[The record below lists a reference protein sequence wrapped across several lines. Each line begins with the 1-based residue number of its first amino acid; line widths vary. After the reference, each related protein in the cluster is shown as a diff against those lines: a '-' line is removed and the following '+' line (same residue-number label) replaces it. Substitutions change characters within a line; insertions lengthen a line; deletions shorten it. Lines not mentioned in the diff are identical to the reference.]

1 MTKPTC
7 ETPALLIIDMV
18 KDNLDPDNHFPI
30 TALARRII
38 EPINRLTAVFHE
50 QGWPVIFSTDDYHP
64 DDFIFS
70 ECMPPH
76 SISGTRGAEII
87 DELDRRED
95 DLWLPKPRFSAFF
108 DTDLDRRL
116 RKMGVTLCA
125 VTGIATHFCVITTV
139 MDALCHDFKAVLVED
154 ATTAFSEK
162 IHERTLAIYRRNPL
176 YPLLKVAS
184 SYTLLTNLG
193 VSSPQPA

>member
-18 KDNLDPDNHFPI
+18 KDNLDPANHFPI

-38 EPINRLTAVFHE
+38 EPINRLTAIFHE

-64 DDFIFS
+64 EDFIFS
-70 ECMPPH
+70 EHMPPH

-108 DTDLDRRL
+108 GTDLDQRL

-125 VTGIATHFCVITTV
+125 VTGIATHFCVITTA
-139 MDALCHDFKAVLVED
+139 MDAICHDFKAVLVED
-154 ATTAFSEK
+154 GTTAFSEK
-162 IHERTLAIYRRNPL
+162 IHDRTLAIYRHNPL
-176 YPLLKVAS
+176 YPLFKVAS
-184 SYTLLTNLG
+184 SQMLLADLG
-193 VSSPQPA
+193 VSP